1 MKENPPG
8 KIWWAGG
15 VGKEQLVTAHS
26 FIPEEKEDQRMVREG
41 GKEALKDVELGPPG
55 DRLEGRSQ
63 PV

>member
-1 MKENPPG
+1 M
-8 KIWWAGG
+8 
-15 VGKEQLVTAHS
+15 GKEQLVTAHS

-41 GKEALKDVELGPPG
+41 GREALKDVELGPPG